1 MAHDSAHTA
10 HHDHA
15 HHAIPLKR
23 LMWTF
28 GWLIALTILTVLTGS
43 ADWIP
48 GVLHVPIAL
57 TIAGVKCY
65 LVVSFFMGLK
75 YDKPVN
81 MLAFVMS
88 GLFVLIFLTFT
99 LFDTA
104 WRGDLGNVDEQTIM
118 DQTALASADSA
129 RLERYSKLLVAPGD
143 SALVSSA
150 DTTGATNLNIAPAD
164 STSDRDDPAPSP
176 DAPQQQNNVPPAPAQ
191 QAP

>member
-1 MAHDSAHTA
+1 MAHASSHTA

-23 LMWTF
+23 LLWTF
-28 GWLIALTILTVLTGS
+28 GWLIALTILTVITGG

-57 TIAGVKCY
+57 MIAGVKCY

-99 LFDTA
+99 LFDVA

-118 DQTALASADSA
+118 DQTAIASADSV

-143 SALVSSA
+143 SSTAVGA
-150 DTTGATNLNIAPAD
+150 DTSDAEGATPVAGD
-164 STSDRDDPAPSP
+164 STAAAPSGSP
-176 DAPQQQNNVPPAPAQ
+176 DAPQQVNNVPPPPAQ
-191 QAP
+191 HAP